1 MFTKKRALTG
11 IALGAAAALALT
23 ACAGGSAEE
32 ASTFDPEEEV
42 TLTFTWW
49 GNDDRAA
56 RYESLIAE
64 FNKQYPNITINGQFT
79 DFPSY
84 WEKRQTEAAGGGLPD
99 VWQFSDSYLRQYG
112 EPGYVLDLGTVEDYI
127 DFSTFDESLLGTGQL
142 DGTQY
147 SLPTGYSA
155 WANFVND
162 DLIAANSLTAPEGG
176 TTFAEF
182 TDWMAEATEATG
194 GAVYGG
200 TDVTQRIQTFEL
212 ALRAEG
218 KNLYTEDGE
227 LGFTEEE
234 LTAFWESGQEL
245 RDGIAV
251 PQSRL
256 EEIAPKS
263 GFGAGLTATET
274 SWSNFLGGYL
284 ADSGASSIS
293 LVAPPTAKVGS
304 KDLYRQAGL
313 QMAISAKTEHPEAAA
328 IFLDFVVNSPEAGEI
343 FGTTLGFPASSTK
356 LEGAVL
362 EGADKQVA
370 DYLASVEDR
379 IGDAPPIPVV
389 GYGALEQ
396 KFWDLGKALGL
407 GALTVDDAVKQ
418 FFDEASVVLQ
428 G

>member
-1 MFTKKRALTG
+1 MFSKKRSSAA
-11 IALGAAAALALT
+11 IALATGAALVLAGCGGT
-23 ACAGGSAEE
+23 SAEAGGE
-32 ASTFDPEEEV
+32 FDPDEKV
-42 TLTFTWW
+42 TLDFTWW
-49 GNDDRAA
+49 GNDDRAE
-56 RYESLIAE
+56 RYNQLIE
-64 FNKQYPNITINGQFT
+64 RFSEEYPNITINGQFS

-112 EPGYVLDLGTVEDYI
+112 EPGYVLDLETVSEYI

-162 DLIAANSLTAPEGG
+162 DLIAANGLTPPEGG
-176 TTFAEF
+176 TSFEDF
-182 TDWMAEATEATG
+182 YGWMAEVTEQTD
-194 GAVYGG
+194 GAIWGG

-218 KNLYTEDGE
+218 KNLYTEEGG

-234 LTAFWESGQEL
+234 LTEFWESGQEL
-245 RDGIAV
+245 RDGITI

-256 EEIAPKS
+256 EEINPKS
-263 GFGAGLTATET
+263 GFGAALTATET

-293 LVAPPTAKVGS
+293 LVAPPTAKEGS
-304 KDLYRQAGL
+304 QDLYRQAGL
-313 QMAISAKTEHPEAAA
+313 QMAISADTEHPEAAA
-328 IFLDFVVNSPEAGEI
+328 IFLDFVVNSPDAGEI
-343 FGTTLGFPASSTK
+343 FGTSLGFPASSSK
-356 LEGAVL
+356 LEGADL
-362 EGADKQVA
+362 QGPDKQVA
-370 DYLASVEDR
+370 DYLESVEDR
-379 IGDAPPIPVV
+379 IGDAPPVPVV

-407 GALTVDDAVKQ
+407 GSITVEEAVSQ
-418 FFDEASVVLQ
+418 FFAEADVVL
-428 G
+428 GN